1 MYSSSASNADLIN
14 FECYKNHSAYMSST
28 LTDTVS
34 FPNMLATNKVH
45 PFTGTPLYY
54 KMSLP
59 SFSYYNKDEM
69 RASVS
74 IVDTNGNTIRD
85 SEYLLEGDYESI
97 TIYTNLKGPF
107 IVNYS
112 PYPYLRNSRKSSL
125 MLSLEP
131 SLLYGEDY
139 TVNFNGVYKL
149 SSEYYVT
156 TDQDKRSVLQSLYRS
171 DIFSPWFVHISNM
184 NVGGINVLN
193 EYNEYT
199 VKLVA
204 KRISNHIYSIN
215 ARDIIDVDS
224 DDAHVESF
232 SRNGYAVMNSTMD
245 NIKVNV
251 RIGTNMPIVKRHDI
265 PCDFRPNVMHTGTY
279 NVKYYNGAS
288 ITSTYGR
295 NIGNIEL
302 SAPGDKTYTI
312 KPTSF
317 NGNTTEDKVATWS
330 NSRLIAE
337 NGIYGIVITADSD
350 ADYARLCNLAANDDS
365 FLSSI
370 KVAGRPMII
379 RHGSDYSVY

>member
-1 MYSSSASNADLIN
+1 
-14 FECYKNHSAYMSST
+14 MSSV
-28 LTDTVS
+28 LTDRVS
-34 FPNMLATNKVH
+34 FPNILATNKLH
-45 PFTGTPLYY
+45 PATGIPLYY
-54 KMSLP
+54 KMMLP
-59 SFSYYNKDEM
+59 SFSYAGKDEM
-69 RASVS
+69 RAAVS
-74 IVDTNGNTIRD
+74 IVDTNGNTVSD
-85 SEYLLEGDYESI
+85 MEYFLEGDYEAI

-107 IVNYS
+107 SVNYS

-139 TVNFNGVYKL
+139 MVNFNGDYRL
-149 SSEYYVT
+149 NSEYYVT
-156 TDQDKRSVLQSLYRS
+156 TDQDKKSVLQSLYRS

-184 NVGGINVLN
+184 NVGGISVAND
-193 EYNEYT
+193 YNEYT

-232 SRNGYAVMNSTMD
+232 SRNGYAMINSNTD
-245 NIKVNV
+245 NIKVSV
-251 RIGTNMPIVKRHDI
+251 RIGTHMPIVKRYEI
-265 PCDFRPNVMHTGTY
+265 PCDFRPNVMHTGIY

-295 NIGNIEL
+295 NVGNIEL

-317 NGNTTEDKVATWS
+317 NGNTTDEKVATWS
-330 NSRLIAE
+330 NSRLMAE
-337 NGIYGIVITADSD
+337 NGIYGIVITADSE
-350 ADYARLCNLAANDDS
+350 ADYIRLCNLAGNDDS
-365 FLSSI
+365 FLSSV

-379 RHGSDYSVY
+379 RYGSDYSVY